1 MFDLIDNYI
10 LSNSETGLSL
20 SIMARQIFINN
31 TGTIKLQS
39 SRHTAPVVLSS
50 GRQLSVEQLRRRRSS
65 SYVDALR
72 KLDTG
77 DPVSASGIDAI
88 RNAVVAEF
96 PDGPASWPLGWVSK
110 CYLGA
115 PYEVHIVDISGHII
129 RHFKCGEAMPGGME
143 RARSLAASGCYAVIE
158 VFSDRLVAI
167 ADDGTTSVS
176 MG

>member
-1 MFDLIDNYI
+1 
-10 LSNSETGLSL
+10 
-20 SIMARQIFINN
+20 MARQILINKP
-31 TGTIKLQS
+31 GTIKLQS
-39 SRHTAPVVLSS
+39 SRQTAPMVSSS

-77 DPVSASGIDAI
+77 GPVSATGINAI
-88 RNAVVAEF
+88 RDAVAAEF

-129 RHFKCGEAMPGGME
+129 RHFKRGEAMPGGME
-143 RARSLAASGCYAVIE
+143 RARSLAASGRYAVIE